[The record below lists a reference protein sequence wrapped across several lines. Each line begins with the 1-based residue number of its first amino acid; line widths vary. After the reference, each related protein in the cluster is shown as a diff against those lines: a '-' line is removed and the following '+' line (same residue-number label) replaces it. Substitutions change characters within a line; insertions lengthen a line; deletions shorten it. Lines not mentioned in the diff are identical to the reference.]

1 MNKLFSII
9 LSLMVFFMFSCDSS
23 DDTST
28 GPPPEPPLIG
38 CEAAE
43 VYDWDTVE
51 FETSLNGGANTWI
64 AFSLE
69 ELTLFSVVVNQA
81 GFQCTIFNEC
91 NGEFGLEPYVFQFE
105 TVGNGLDIG
114 IVPEGGYWINIL
126 NTRPNRMDF
135 TFRIELSDIAYGC
148 IDDDAL
154 NYNELANV
162 DDGSCTYQDCNTDF
176 YLENHPE
183 GMVLDCDGNCAPI
196 DWIGDGWCDDGAYG
210 IYNEDGELIDVN
222 LICEEF
228 NWDEGDCEA
237 QPEGCTPGLV
247 EDCNGICGPEG
258 WLGDGFCDDG
268 QYSYNGNPIFFNCEE
283 FDNDNGDCDLGR
295 VIPQQPKY
303 PNGRVLIK

>member
-1 MNKLFSII
+1 MSKLFSII
-9 LSLMVFFMFSCDSS
+9 LTMMMFLNFSCDSP
-23 DDTST
+23 DDTPT

-43 VYDWDTVE
+43 VYDWNTVE
-51 FETSLNGGANTWI
+51 FETSLNGGADTWI

-81 GFQCTIFNEC
+81 GFQCTIYNEC
-91 NGEFGLEPYVFQFE
+91 SGEFGLEPYVFQFE

-114 IVPEGGYWINIL
+114 IVPEGSYWINIL

-148 IDDDAL
+148 IDDDAI

-183 GMVLDCDGNCAPI
+183 GMVLDCDGNCSPAN
-196 DWIGDGWCDDGAYG
+196 WVGDGWCDDGAYG
-210 IYNEDGELIDVN
+210 IYNEEGELIDVN

-258 WLGDGFCDDG
+258 WLGDGYCDDG
-268 QYSYNGNPIFFNCEE
+268 QYSYNGNPIYFNCEE
-283 FDNDNGDCDLGR
+283 FNNDNGDCDLGR
-295 VIPQQPKY
+295 IIPQQPKY

>member
-1 MNKLFSII
+1 MNKLFSMI
-9 LSLMVFFMFSCDSS
+9 LSLMIFFTFSCDSS
-23 DDTST
+23 DDTPT

-43 VYDWDTVE
+43 VYDWNTVE
-51 FETSLNGGANTWI
+51 FETSLNGGADTWI

-81 GFQCTIFNEC
+81 GFQCTIYNEC
-91 NGEFGLEPYVFQFE
+91 SGEFGLEPYVFQFE

-114 IVPEGGYWINIL
+114 IVPEGSYWINIL

-148 IDDDAL
+148 IDDDAI

-183 GMVLDCDGNCAPI
+183 GMVLDCDGNCSPAS
-196 DWIGDGWCDDGAYG
+196 WIGDGWCDDGAYG
-210 IYNEDGELIDVN
+210 IYNEEGELIDVN

-258 WLGDGFCDDG
+258 WLGDGYCDDG
-268 QYSYNGNPIFFNCEE
+268 QYSYNGNPIYFNCEE
-283 FDNDNGDCDLGR
+283 FNNDNGDCDLGR
-295 VIPQQPKY
+295 IIPQQPKY

>member
-1 MNKLFSII
+1 MNKLFSFIFG
-9 LSLMVFFMFSCDSS
+9 LMLLVNFSCDGS

-28 GPPPEPPLIG
+28 GPPPEPPLVG

-43 VYDWDTVE
+43 VYDWNTVE
-51 FETSLNGGANTWI
+51 FETSLNGGADTWI

-81 GFQCTIFNEC
+81 GFQCTIYNEC
-91 NGEFGLEPYVFQFE
+91 SGEFGLEPYVFQFE
-105 TVGNGLDIG
+105 TIGNGLDIG
-114 IVPEGGYWINIL
+114 IVPEGSYWINIL

-148 IDDDAL
+148 IDDDAI

-176 YLENHPE
+176 YLENYPE
-183 GMVLDCDGNCAPI
+183 GMVLDCDGNCSPI
-196 DWIGDGWCDDGAYG
+196 SWIGDGWCDDGAYG
-210 IYNEDGELIDVN
+210 IYNEEGELIDVN

-258 WLGDGFCDDG
+258 WLGDGYCDDG
-268 QYSYNGNPIFFNCEE
+268 QYSYNGNPIYFNCEE
-283 FDNDNGDCDLGR
+283 FNNDNGDCDLGR
-295 VIPQQPKY
+295 IIPQQPKY

>member
-1 MNKLFSII
+1 
-9 LSLMVFFMFSCDSS
+9 MFSCDSS

-196 DWIGDGWCDDGAYG
+196 DWIGDGY
-210 IYNEDGELIDVN
+210 
-222 LICEEF
+222 
-228 NWDEGDCEA
+228 
-237 QPEGCTPGLV
+237 
-247 EDCNGICGPEG
+247 
-258 WLGDGFCDDG
+258 CDDG
-268 QYSYNGNPIFFNCEE
+268 QWCNLQCYENDGGDCPPSSGDINEDGTVDVLDVIIAVDGILNGQYNVTI
-283 FDNDNGDCDLGR
+283 DLSNDNIINIVDIIL
-295 VIPQQPKY
+295 
-303 PNGRVLIK
+303 LINIILDN